1 MEEEGE
7 TNLRRMRDAW
17 RGEERLMGIW
27 GEREA
32 EDTPCRLCSPAA
44 SESRGRGLA
53 LSLLYLSPFL
63 VLIEGYMSALD

>member
-7 TNLRRMRDAW
+7 TSLRRMRDAW

-44 SESRGRGLA
+44 LESRGPGLA
-53 LSLLYLSPFL
+53 LSRFRSPFL
-63 VLIEGYMSALD
+63 VLIEGVYGGT